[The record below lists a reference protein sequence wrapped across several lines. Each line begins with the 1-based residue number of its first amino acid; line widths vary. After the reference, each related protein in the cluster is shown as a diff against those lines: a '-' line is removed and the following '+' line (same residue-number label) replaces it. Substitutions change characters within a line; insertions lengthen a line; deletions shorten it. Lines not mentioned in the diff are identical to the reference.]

1 VNTIYT
7 RLAMAPPGRIWVS
20 LLDLLERRD
29 LRRQRQDFAPEQ
41 RDTLGPGRE
50 TAPGFSLDGRQRRG
64 AQQIFP
70 GMPNT
75 TMRRATWDP
84 CATCDFWTLK
94 RDSSIKRYPS
104 GVWPKPGPG
113 NRAGFFIA
121 RTRGTCADNPASRQ
135 GAPCRPLLLRFVE
148 ALNTPVVAP
157 VMCLFG
163 GGGIRFFSTRSKR

>member
-1 VNTIYT
+1 
-7 RLAMAPPGRIWVS
+7 MAPPGRIWVS

-70 GMPNT
+70 GMANT

-135 GAPCRPLLLRFVE
+135 GAP
-148 ALNTPVVAP
+148 
-157 VMCLFG
+157 
-163 GGGIRFFSTRSKR
+163 